1 MARKCEINQKI
12 SESAFIVKDIKKV
25 MAKHPNNSAKL

>member
-12 SESAFIVKDIKKV
+12 SESAFIVKGINIV
-25 MAKHPNNSAKL
+25 MAKHANYGAKL

>member
-12 SESAFIVKDIKKV
+12 SESAFIVKGIDKI
-25 MAKHPNNSAKL
+25 MAKHGNNAAKL